1 MPLNSGD
8 KTTQWWQVI
17 KFFKFCEAPYQVE
30 LKSAVTLDYK
40 VYVPLSRLTIG
51 IFNTIKDTKSEQ

>member
-17 KFFKFCEAPYQVE
+17 KFFKLFEAPYQAE
-30 LKSAVTLDYK
+30 IKSAVTLDYK
-40 VYVPLSRLTIG
+40 VCPVV
-51 IFNTIKDTKSEQ
+51 